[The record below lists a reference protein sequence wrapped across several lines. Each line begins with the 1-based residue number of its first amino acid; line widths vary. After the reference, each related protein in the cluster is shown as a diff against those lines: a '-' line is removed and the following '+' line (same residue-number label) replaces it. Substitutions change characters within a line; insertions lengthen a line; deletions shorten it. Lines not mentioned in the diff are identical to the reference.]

1 MTAQD
6 LPEHANDLVLTR
18 LLDIPADRLYRCWTE
33 PALIQQWFAPSP
45 WSVSCVDNDV
55 RPGGHSL
62 IVMRSPE
69 GQEMPGRGVYLE
81 VIPNRRLV
89 FTDAFTQGWV
99 PADKPFMTGIVSF
112 DPEGA
117 QTRYTARVRHWSAAD
132 RTQHEA
138 MGFHTGWGQCTDQL
152 AELAARL

>member
-1 MTAQD
+1 
-6 LPEHANDLVLTR
+6 
-18 LLDIPADRLYRCWTE
+18 
-33 PALIQQWFAPSP
+33 
-45 WSVSCVDNDV
+45 
-55 RPGGHSL
+55 
-62 IVMRSPE
+62 
-69 GQEMPGRGVYLE
+69 MPGHGVYLE

-112 DPEGA
+112 DPVGG

-132 RTQHEA
+132 RARHEA
-138 MGFHTGWGQCTDQL
+138 MGFHTGWGQCTAQL